1 MSKLKPLVIKVNENS
16 VPNGDPYKW
25 NNISEQI
32 ESFTRD
38 IITPDLNISND
49 GKANANIAPIVSG
62 MPTIFARANLFKL
75 AIDHPKDSN
84 GTSSGL
90 LDFYSTLVDEWRGL
104 IACIALDYANI
115 EVERIYLTYSD
126 NKRVKDT

>member
-38 IITPDLNISND
+38 IITPDLNISKD
-49 GKANANIAPIVSG
+49 GKTNANIAPHR
-62 MPTIFARANLFKL
+62 F
-75 AIDHPKDSN
+75 
-84 GTSSGL
+84 
-90 LDFYSTLVDEWRGL
+90 W
-104 IACIALDYANI
+104 YANYFCKSKPI
-115 EVERIYLTYSD
+115 
-126 NKRVKDT
+126 